1 MHTFAYW
8 TQTRFNFELN
18 VHSVV
23 SRESLPFLL
32 SRLILLNVL
41 YEYNVRVYWTIGL
54 LNLKMTQ
61 IGHLVFSSCNVHML
75 SENKSLIF

>member
-41 YEYNVRVYWTIGL
+41 YEYNV
-54 LNLKMTQ
+54 
-61 IGHLVFSSCNVHML
+61 HML
-75 SENKSLIF
+75 SENKSLIFQKDLFILTAIFKEKMSIS